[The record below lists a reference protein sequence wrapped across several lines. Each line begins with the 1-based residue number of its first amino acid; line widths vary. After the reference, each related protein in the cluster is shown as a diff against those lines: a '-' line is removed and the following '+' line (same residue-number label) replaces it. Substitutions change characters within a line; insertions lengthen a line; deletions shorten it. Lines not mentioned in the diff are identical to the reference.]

1 MKLPKASNAI
11 DWEAELGAVI
21 GKKAKDVPL
30 EKALDYVAGYTVANE
45 LSARD
50 LGRRNQLPDST
61 PFKWDWVGQ
70 KCFDDACPI
79 GPWIV
84 PASDIKDPQKLG
96 IKLWVNDVIKQDSNT
111 SDMIFN
117 LAEQLSHLSSRITLY
132 PGDIILTGTP
142 GRRRRG
148 AQGIPQGRRHH
159 QGLGRKHRHAHQ
171 QDGVTGGGGAWPR
184 PRAATG
190 RSLFL
195 KAGGRRDLAPAL
207 ELARDQARKLFGA
220 AARADRRPAD
230 ARPLTTSVD
239 FTASRAARASLSITS
254 RGVPAGAIRPNQ
266 IEVSKSGM
274 PASTMVGTS
283 GRMPTRFAAADA
295 SALSLPAWTCEHH
308 GRGRREH
315 HLDAAGEQVGHR
327 LRAALVGH
335 VHELDAGAL
344 R

>member
-1 MKLPKASNAI
+1 MPSYQLVTYQSEKGPRAGVVVGDKLFDAAALTRKPAYASMLDILNDWASAKGTLRKAAAAAGKSKLKSRPVAKAKLLAPVLWPSAIYCAGANYTDHMMEMAKLQGIPAAPDPHEVGLKPWHFIKASRTVTGQNATVKLPKASHAI

-30 EKALDYVAGYTVANE
+30 EKALDYVAGYTIANE

-142 GRRRRG
+142 AGVG
-148 AQGIPQGRRHH
+148 AA
-159 QGLGRKHRHAHQ
+159 RKE
-171 QDGVTGGGGAWPR
+171 
-184 PRAATG
+184 
-190 RSLFL
+190 FL
-195 KAGGRRDLAPAL
+195 KAGDVTKVWVEG
-207 ELARDQARKLFGA
+207 
-220 AARADRRPAD
+220 
-230 ARPLTTSVD
+230 
-239 FTASRAARASLSITS
+239 I
-254 RGVPAGAIRPNQ
+254 
-266 IEVSKSGM
+266 
-274 PASTMVGTS
+274 GT
-283 GRMPTRFAAADA
+283 
-295 SALSLPAWTCEHH
+295 
-308 GRGRREH
+308 
-315 HLDAAGEQVGHR
+315 
-327 LRAALVGH
+327 LVNKM
-335 VHELDAGAL
+335 A
-344 R
+344 